1 MSVTMMAA
9 TLMRHFR
16 FKAIHPNSK
25 AIPCGY
31 DITVGSGAS
40 TTACPLVAYFE
51 VFTNFLFLF
60 IFFEKNSLQIQNYL
74 RFHGIRSSLTLVA
87 ALQMNFEPTGG
98 LKMRVVPRR

>member
-16 FKAIHPNSK
+16 FEAIHPNSK

-51 VFTNFLFLF
+51 FFHQFFISIHFL
-60 IFFEKNSLQIQNYL
+60 
-74 RFHGIRSSLTLVA
+74 
-87 ALQMNFEPTGG
+87 
-98 LKMRVVPRR
+98 